1 MNLPPHTH
9 TPTAHPRVTGPSTLN
24 AVGLT
29 PLLDVEPR
37 GLAWPLPRHLVC
49 GETFT
54 LPYLTLPHL
63 QARLEASLQGQVD
76 LSRSLRAMISPA
88 GTPRSPRSPRCSPPA
103 PPAPPSPS
111 PYEAKPAKAAAEKA
125 AAQAEEE
132 AKEAA
137 QAEEEAT
144 PVGARKAVKPVGAR
158 KAVKPVGERLHA
170 DAADEGVVIEA
181 RELNR
186 SLPPP
191 PPAQPVAAV
200 AASAAR
206 DSSANGGSTCESVS
220 SASGRTL
227 GC

>member
-1 MNLPPHTH
+1 M
-9 TPTAHPRVTGPSTLN
+9 N

-63 QARLEASLQGQVD
+63 QARLEASIQGQVD

-144 PVGARKAVKPVGAR
+144 PVGARKAVKPVG
-158 KAVKPVGERLHA
+158 ERLHA

-191 PPAQPVAAV
+191 PPAQPVAAA

-206 DSSANGGSTCESVS
+206 DSSANGGSTCESAS